1 MIIASAIMKVT
12 DNSVL
17 LYTGKRHSD
26 IINNEEKG
34 YLKNCVQ
41 GFITEEGDF
50 LNREQALYDA
60 FDSNQ
65 ITKDLFEERLKSS
78 RELFSEDLW

>member
-1 MIIASAIMKVT
+1 MIVASAIMKVT

-26 IINNEEKG
+26 IINNEKKG

-65 ITKDLFEERLKSS
+65 ITKDLFEERLNSS
-78 RELFSEDLW
+78 KELFSEDLW

>member
-50 LNREQALYDA
+50 
-60 FDSNQ
+60 F
-65 ITKDLFEERLKSS
+65 K
-78 RELFSEDLW
+78 